1 MTIEIDDSGT
11 GDLIG
16 DVFIGFLKIE
26 TEEIF
31 FKTLP
36 VELFQN
42 ENWKNKMP
50 YKVVVEL
57 IKDGLK
63 ELKFDKDKEKILL
76 CRGNIFDEVRTYF
89 DEMGINFEPA
99 IIEGKLQDAVEGKLV
114 EHLRELG
121 VKSKKITKK
130 SGAKRF
136 FILFNW
142 VARDFYN
149 REQYVKTGFK
159 RWNTVWREKAIE
171 KFEKNQKSK
180 SKTRKRYYNNQS
192 RRNNLQK

>member
-16 DVFIGFLKIE
+16 DAFIGFLRKE
-26 TEEIF
+26 TEELII
-31 FKTLP
+31 KSLP
-36 VELFQN
+36 LELFQD
-42 ENWKNKMP
+42 ENWNNKKP
-50 YKVVVEL
+50 YEVVVDL
-57 IKDGLK
+57 VKDGLK
-63 ELKFDKDKEKILL
+63 ELNFDQESEKILL
-76 CRGNIFDEVRTYF
+76 CRGNIFDQVRTYF
-89 DEMGINFEPA
+89 EEAGIKSEPA

-121 VKSKKITKK
+121 VRSKKLTKK

-149 REQYVKTGFK
+149 REKLVKNGFK

-171 KFEKNQKSK
+171 KYNYNQKSNYQTK
-180 SKTRKRYYNNQS
+180 KKYNIKN
-192 RRNNLQK
+192 

>member
-16 DVFIGFLKIE
+16 DAFIGFLRIE
-26 TEEIF
+26 TEELII
-31 FKTLP
+31 KTLKL
-36 VELFQN
+36 ELFQN
-42 ENWKNKMP
+42 ENWENKKP
-50 YKVVVEL
+50 YEVVVDL
-57 IKDGLK
+57 VKDGLT

-76 CRGNIFDEVRTYF
+76 CRGNIFDQVRPYF
-89 DEMGINFEPA
+89 EKAGINFEPA

-121 VKSKKITKK
+121 VRSKNLTKK
-130 SGAKRF
+130 SGAKRY

-149 REQYVKTGFK
+149 REKLVKNGFK
-159 RWNTVWREKAIE
+159 RWKTVWREKAIE
-171 KFEKNQKSK
+171 KFEINQKLK
-180 SKTRKRYYNNQS
+180 HKTRKKHNFNNRS
-192 RRNNLQK
+192 